1 MATWVVLQSDET
13 TLTIAPN
20 SGRKGD
26 DLLADERPERVEL
39 VALDG
44 TPIATYERSAT
55 HHVEADAPDV
65 PGDRE

>member
-13 TLTIAPN
+13 TLTIGPN

-26 DLLADERPERVEL
+26 ELQPDERPERVEL

-44 TPIATYERSAT
+44 TKIATYVRQDT
-55 HHVEADAPDV
+55 APDV
-65 PGDRE
+65 PGERE